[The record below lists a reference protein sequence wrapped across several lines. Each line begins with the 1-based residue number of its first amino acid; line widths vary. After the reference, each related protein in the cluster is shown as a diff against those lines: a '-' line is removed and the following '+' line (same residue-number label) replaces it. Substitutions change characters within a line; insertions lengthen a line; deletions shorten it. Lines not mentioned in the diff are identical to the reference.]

1 MPDTTTSPATPPPAP
16 ANGDEPAP
24 SNAST
29 FAGWLPTVRV
39 TVLSIVLALLVGAL
53 LIMVSNDE
61 VVSAL
66 PYFFSYPMDTVRA
79 GLSAVAGSYSALVQ
93 GSFGSGRAIS
103 ATLERAAPLTC
114 AGLGV
119 TLAFRV
125 GLFNIGAQGQV
136 IAGAVCAGYVG
147 FAWDLPAGAHLFV
160 ALLAGLIGG
169 AIWGAVVGVLK
180 SQTGAHEV
188 IVTIMLNY
196 VALAILRWLLTLDA
210 FQVPG
215 SNDPKSPVVD
225 GGAQFPDLVG
235 VHTGV
240 IAALLAAVGVW
251 WLLERSTLGFQMRAV
266 GANPDAARTAGMSVG
281 TCYTLAMVFA
291 GLLAGLAGVQQVLG
305 HEDPLTD
312 GIAGSLGFDAI
323 TVALLGRAT
332 PSGTV
337 LAAILFGA
345 LDTGGRQ
352 MQAATGTPLDL
363 TTVLQALI
371 VLFVAAPALVRAVFR
386 FKDTGADGAVLAKG
400 WNS

>member
-1 MPDTTTSPATPPPAP
+1 MPDTTTSPQAPPPP
-16 ANGDEPAP
+16 PGQDEPAP
-24 SNAST
+24 SSGSS
-29 FAGWLPTVRV
+29 FAGWLPTLRV
-39 TVLSIVLALLVGAL
+39 TLLSIVLALLVGAL
-53 LIMVSNDE
+53 LIIVSNDE

-66 PYFFSYPMDTVRA
+66 PYFFSYPMDTISAAV
-79 GLSAVAGSYSALVQ
+79 SAVVDSYTALAR
-93 GSFGSGRAIS
+93 GSFGSGRAIA

-125 GLFNIGAQGQV
+125 GLFNIGAQGQL
-136 IAGAVCAGYVG
+136 IAGATSAAYVG
-147 FAWDLPAGAHLFV
+147 FAWDLPPGAHLFV

-169 AIWGAVVGVLK
+169 AIWGGVVGVLK

-196 VALAILRWLLTLDA
+196 VALAILRWLLSLEA

-225 GGAQFPDLVG
+225 GGAQLPELLG

-240 IAALLAAVGVW
+240 LLAVLAAVGVW
-251 WLLERSTLGFQMRAV
+251 WLLERSTLGFEMRAV
-266 GANPDAARTAGMSVG
+266 GANPAAARTAGMSVAKA
-281 TCYTLAMVFA
+281 YTLAMVIA
-291 GLLAGLAGVQQVLG
+291 GALAGLAGVQQVLG

-312 GIAGSLGFDAI
+312 GIAGSIGFDAI

-332 PSGTV
+332 PTGTV
-337 LAAILFGA
+337 LAAVLFGA
-345 LDTGGRQ
+345 LDSGGRQ

-386 FKDTGADGAVLAKG
+386 VKDTGADGAVLAKG

>member
-1 MPDTTTSPATPPPAP
+1 MPDTTTSPQAPPPP
-16 ANGDEPAP
+16 PGQDEPAP
-24 SNAST
+24 SGGSS
-29 FAGWLPTVRV
+29 FAGWLPTLRV
-39 TVLSIVLALLVGAL
+39 TLLSIVLALLVGAL
-53 LIMVSNDE
+53 LIIVSNDE

-66 PYFFSYPMDTVRA
+66 PYFFSYPMDTISAAV
-79 GLSAVAGSYSALVQ
+79 SAVVDSYTALAR
-93 GSFGSGRAIS
+93 GSFGSGRAIA

-125 GLFNIGAQGQV
+125 GLFNIGAQGQL
-136 IAGAVCAGYVG
+136 IAGATSAAYVG
-147 FAWDLPAGAHLFV
+147 FAWDLPPGAHLFV

-169 AIWGAVVGVLK
+169 AIWGGVVGVLK

-196 VALAILRWLLTLDA
+196 VALAILRWLLSLEA

-225 GGAQFPDLVG
+225 GGAQLPELLG

-240 IAALLAAVGVW
+240 LLAVLAAVGVW
-251 WLLERSTLGFQMRAV
+251 WLLERSTLGFEMRAV
-266 GANPDAARTAGMSVG
+266 GANPAAARTAGMSVAKA
-281 TCYTLAMVFA
+281 YTLAMVIA
-291 GLLAGLAGVQQVLG
+291 GALAGLAGVQQVLG

-312 GIAGSLGFDAI
+312 GIAGSIGFDAI

-332 PSGTV
+332 PTGTV
-337 LAAILFGA
+337 LAAVLFGA
-345 LDTGGRQ
+345 LDSGGRQ

-386 FKDTGADGAVLAKG
+386 VKDTGADGAVLAKG